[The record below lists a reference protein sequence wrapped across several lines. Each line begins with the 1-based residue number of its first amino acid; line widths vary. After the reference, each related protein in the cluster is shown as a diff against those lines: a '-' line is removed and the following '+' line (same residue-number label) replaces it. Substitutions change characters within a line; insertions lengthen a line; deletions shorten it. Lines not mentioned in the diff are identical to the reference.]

1 MLRKSIN
8 LIFLNII
15 YMKKLL
21 LIITFLCFSLNL
33 NADISY
39 YKKINN
45 IQMEIFRNN
54 ELIGYSNYFFVQKN
68 NQIEISNE
76 INFKVNLFGVDV
88 FKVYGDGLEKY
99 IDGKLVS
106 FESKTQQNDRK
117 KYVKLFYDENANK
130 FIIEGSSYKGEASIN
145 NVVGNWWNHEIL
157 EVDSQISPISGS
169 IKKQVVNFIGKEEIE
184 LYGKKYITDHYKLKS
199 KNQELP
205 NNKKLDFDIWYD
217 KNTSMILKVSYSR
230 MGKWEYRLKSFQ

>member
-1 MLRKSIN
+1 
-8 LIFLNII
+8 
-15 YMKKLL
+15 
-21 LIITFLCFSLNL
+21 
-33 NADISY
+33 
-39 YKKINN
+39 
-45 IQMEIFRNN
+45 MEIFRNN

-88 FKVYGDGLEKY
+88 FKVYGNGVEKY

-117 KYVKLFYDENANK
+117 KYVKLFYNEIANK

-169 IKKQVVNFIGKEEIE
+169 IKKQVVNFIGKKEIE

-205 NNKKLDFDIWYD
+205 NDKKLDFDIWYD